1 MGKAVYDQRRA
12 LDLSVADLSGRAY
25 RD

>member
-12 LDLSVADLSGRAY
+12 LDLSVADLSGWAY